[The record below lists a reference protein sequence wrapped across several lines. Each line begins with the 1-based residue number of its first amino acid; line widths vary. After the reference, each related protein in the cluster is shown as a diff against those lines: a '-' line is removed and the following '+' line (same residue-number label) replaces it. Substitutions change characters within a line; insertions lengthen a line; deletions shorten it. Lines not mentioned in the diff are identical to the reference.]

1 VKKGASVCARTEPYR
16 VVLVGDTCVSEQ
28 GVATPLGHDKRY
40 HVCIAHDF
48 SNGGELIRK
57 AQQGVIAST
66 PPMHTI
72 YRVPYSAV
80 CLGDWAFV
88 KLAPQVTD
96 ELSQPD
102 EGIR

>member
-1 VKKGASVCARTEPYR
+1 MKNGATARAGMQPRR
-16 VVLVGDTCVSEQ
+16 VVVLGDSCISEP
-28 GVATPLGHDKRY
+28 GMATPFGHDKRY
-40 HVCIAHDF
+40 HVCIAHNF

-57 AQQGVIAST
+57 AQRGVIAST

-102 EGIR
+102 KGLR